1 MNITEYNK
9 KLVSIEPSYEGNT
22 ITKCCQDFLS
32 KCLSKKIKKRM
43 SINEAINHPW
53 ILKIKNKV
61 NDIVSKFDSDPEKM
75 IIELNKTKIDDS
87 FFEQEK
93 TITNATTTSEID
105 IEFFEQQ
112 SERKIK
118 KKRDRL

>member
-9 KLVSIEPSYEGNT
+9 KLVSTEPSYEGNT

-43 SINEAINHPW
+43 SINEAINHTW
-53 ILKIKNKV
+53 VLKIKSKV
-61 NDIVSKFDSDPEKM
+61 NDIVSKFDNDPEKM

-93 TITNATTTSEID
+93 TTTNATTTSEID
-105 IEFFEQQ
+105 IEYFEQQ
-112 SERKIK
+112 SEQMLE

>member
-61 NDIVSKFDSDPEKM
+61 NDIVSKFDNDPEKM
-75 IIELNKTKIDDS
+75 IIELNNIRLIELKK
-87 FFEQEK
+87 EK
-93 TITNATTTSEID
+93 VIVLVFIYYKL
-105 IEFFEQQ
+105 I
-112 SERKIK
+112 
-118 KKRDRL
+118 LY

>member
-61 NDIVSKFDSDPEKM
+61 NDIVSKFDNDPEKM

-112 SERKIK
+112 SERMLE